1 MSVKREGTKLYP
13 IELRKILNQGEIV
26 YDRDTRNKS
35 YFYLRYKFFNF
46 LQFKTSTSK
55 DFICLDGMSFNV
67 IE

>member
-13 IELRKILNQGEIV
+13 LELNKILNQGEIV

-46 LQFKTSTSK
+46 LRFKTSTSK

-67 IE
+67 VE